1 MVITEANGTIINT
14 EEVYVHDDTL
24 ISISFDRITSLMK
37 LEFKKYRSNDK
48 TYHMYFENVLC
59 FEMTNCDFWGASECV
74 LDFEYV
80 NRDSRI
86 LIPKL
91 LSKWQNTPDPPKN
104 ISYDNYLET
113 VFTFTSGDQLRIVC
127 KSIEFKYEIT

>member
-48 TYHMYFENVLC
+48 TYHMYFENRGHNV
-59 FEMTNCDFWGASECV
+59 
-74 LDFEYV
+74 
-80 NRDSRI
+80 SR
-86 LIPKL
+86 
-91 LSKWQNTPDPPKN
+91 NT
-104 ISYDNYLET
+104 
-113 VFTFTSGDQLRIVC
+113 
-127 KSIEFKYEIT
+127 